1 MHSVLSATAQAGHQ
15 QDKCMS
21 SLFQMPMQLPWLLQI
36 THRETIAQINE
47 LTGAAMTTK
56 GFFYDKGQPVPE
68 GERKLYLVIEGPT
81 ELSVKR
87 AKVCCGSYY
96 CHVIHQSWL

>member
-1 MHSVLSATAQAGHQ
+1 V
-15 QDKCMS
+15 
-21 SLFQMPMQLPWLLQI
+21 QI

-56 GFFYDKGQPVPE
+56 GFFYEKNQPVPE

-81 ELSVKR
+81 EVSVKR
-87 AKVCCGSYY
+87 AKVCLASGILLLHLHHDACMNA
-96 CHVIHQSWL
+96 VLL